1 VLNINNLNTFIMTA
15 GYLKIIYSGSFV
27 NAQFIAGILEDQ
39 KIQCVIK
46 DDFHSSMMAG
56 WADPGSE
63 NSVRVMVAK
72 EDLTEAVQAIKEAK
86 KPS

>member
-1 VLNINNLNTFIMTA
+1 MNT

-27 NAQFIAGILEDQ
+27 NAQYIAGILENQ
-39 KIQCVIK
+39 NIQCVIK

-72 EDLTEAVQAIKEAK
+72 EDLNEAVQVIKEAK

>member
-1 VLNINNLNTFIMTA
+1 MTA

-27 NAQFIAGILEDQ
+27 NAQYIAGILEQDE
-39 KIQCVIK
+39 IQCVIK

-56 WADPGSE
+56 WADPGTE
-63 NSVRVMVAK
+63 NSVQVLVAK
-72 EDLTEAVQAIKEAK
+72 EDLNQAVQAIKEAK